1 MMKKVIVLLTA
12 LAVTA
17 GFAGCQREAMMTDS
31 GQDTVDVNTH
41 LVLNVATG
49 APQTKQV
56 SEAVQTADN
65 FRGMDKVHLLSYKL
79 GSDDKLLTSAA
90 TADKFYLLNRLFGGE
105 TTRRVISI
113 DVPVGTNTLVLY
125 GKSPDVTG
133 EVGGYS
139 AEDYFGHLAVYSPNK
154 EIGSSYFQLGNRLT
168 DATNYVAMKSYI
180 AGILTNVMATALETS
195 HAGISVDGISLVVDP
210 DAVPAIDEYPENITW
225 KTYGAIT
232 NKQSIVEKGSVWY
245 VMEEKLANLYN
256 QMTTI
261 GYTGSSANDE
271 LRAGSGAAVLGM
283 VADMWQVILSITGAT
298 ATTKAEAVAKQLALN
313 INTKLATYFSYS
325 NTTGENPVP
334 DWETLKFKESVEGYK
349 PDEFPSNFN
358 LMAGAAYLTC
368 TDGVFSYADNYNTTV
383 IGMGDKKPYDGSTG
397 YTASDF
403 YYPAELLYFGN
414 SPVRTATVEYTANQY
429 PTTADWQSYA
439 WTNWPGHHIEKETQS
454 VAMVNNIRYGVAM
467 LETKVAYSAKVH
479 TAGKLVD
486 NSPAVTGDGAI
497 EIAVADNTFKL
508 TGIIIGGQPKHVG
521 WNFLPVKEPDTAS
534 PTYDKMVSGFIYD
547 KAVGINVPYSD
558 AAVTGST
565 PNYTVVFDNY
575 STGSTQETVHI
586 ALEFQN
592 KSGKAFYGMKNK
604 IPVDGYFYLIGE
616 LDPGQDDTGFAWPTD
631 RIIPPYSVSGE
642 TTEVKRVFIQSL
654 MTSATFKI
662 GENSLK
668 YAYLTVPDLRSTSMT
683 LGLSVDIEWKEGL
696 KYGDVIVGG
705 PENE

>member
-17 GFAGCQREAMMTDS
+17 GFTGCQRESILADS
-31 GQDTVDVNTH
+31 GQDHVSVNTH

-49 APQTKQV
+49 TAQTKQV
-56 SEAVQTADN
+56 SEAVQADGN
-65 FRGMDKVHLLSYKL
+65 FRGMDKVHLLTYKL
-79 GSDDKLLTSAA
+79 GSDDKILTSPA
-90 TADKFYLLNRLFGGE
+90 TADSYYGLNRLFGGE
-105 TTRRVISI
+105 TTRRILSI
-113 DVPVGTNTLVLY
+113 DLPVGTNTMVLY

-133 EVGGYS
+133 KVGVYS
-139 AEDYFGHLAVYSPNK
+139 AEDYFGHLAKYSPNN
-154 EIGSSYFQLGNRLT
+154 EIGSTYFQLGNRLT
-168 DATNYVAMKSYI
+168 DSDKFKDMKTHI
-180 AGILTNVMATALETS
+180 AGILTEVMRTPLETS
-195 HAGISVDGISLVVDP
+195 HDGLSVEDVDVAVAP
-210 DAVPAIDEYPENITW
+210 DDYPEGITW
-225 KTYGAIT
+225 ATYGAI
-232 NKQSIVEKGSVWY
+232 NDKQSIVETGVVWY
-245 VMEEKLANLYN
+245 VMEEKLAYLYK
-256 QMTTI
+256 QMTGINYNPT
-261 GYTGSSANDE
+261 SADTE
-271 LRAGSGAAVLGM
+271 LRSGSGAAVLGM
-283 VADMWQVILSITGAT
+283 VGEMWKVIKSLASST
-298 ATTKAEAVAKQLALN
+298 ATTKAEAVAKMLAKN
-313 INTKLATYFSYS
+313 IDANLDKYFSF
-325 NTTGENPVP
+325 NTTGETP
-334 DWETLKFKESVEGYK
+334 DWTTLKFKDTFEGYK

-368 TDGVFSYADNYNTTV
+368 SAEGVFSYPDYYNV
-383 IGMGDKKPYDGSTG
+383 AGMGGNTPFTGSTG

-439 WTNWPGHHIEKETQS
+439 WTNWPGHDIEKETQS
-454 VAMVNNIRYGVAM
+454 VAMTNNIRYGVAM

-479 TAGKLVD
+479 TDTQLLD
-486 NSPAVTGDGAI
+486 NTTAITGGTPI
-497 EIAVADNTFKL
+497 TIALGDNTFKL

-521 WNFLPVKEPDTAS
+521 WNFLPVKDPDTAS

-592 KSGKAFYGMKNK
+592 NSGKEFYGYKNL
-604 IPVDGYFYLIGE
+604 IPNGGYFYLIGE
-616 LDPGQDDTGFAWPTD
+616 LNPSNNDSGFTWPTD
-631 RIIPPYSVSGE
+631 RIIPPYTVSETGE
-642 TTEVKRVFIQSL
+642 ASTTETKRIFIQSL

-683 LGLSVDIEWKEGL
+683 LGLSVDIEWKRGL
-696 KYGDVIVGG
+696 TYSNVIVGG